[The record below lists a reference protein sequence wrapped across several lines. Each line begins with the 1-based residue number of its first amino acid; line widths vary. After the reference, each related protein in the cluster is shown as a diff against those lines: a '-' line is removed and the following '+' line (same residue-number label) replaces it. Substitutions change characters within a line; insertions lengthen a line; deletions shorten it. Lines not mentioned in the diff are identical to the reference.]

1 VNKAGHRLNR
11 IRLRAL
17 SAVPPKAG
25 APVFRARLS
34 PGERLVALSFDDGPS
49 DELTP
54 SLLDL
59 LRRHGVRATFFVV
72 GRELDGREKIIRR
85 ATADGHELANHT
97 HTHRHPFELSDAELA
112 EELELAN
119 AAISAAA
126 SVRPRLARPPF
137 GKARQRF
144 AETAARLWLSTVL
157 WSVDSG
163 DSLAY
168 SGSQIAR
175 FVCAARSGD
184 IILLHDGGKR
194 RPNTL
199 EATERALIALRRKGF
214 GFVTVSELLATGR
227 KTAADPAADS
237 GEN

>member
-1 VNKAGHRLNR
+1 VNKASHQLNR

-17 SAVPPKAG
+17 SARPPKAG

-54 SLLDL
+54 SLLEL

-72 GRELDGREKIIRR
+72 GRELEGRETIIRR

-97 HTHRHPFELSDAELA
+97 HTHRHPFELSDAEIA
-112 EELELAN
+112 EELERAN
-119 AAISAAA
+119 DAISAAA

-137 GKARQRF
+137 GKARERF
-144 AETAARLWLSTVL
+144 AETAGRLGLSTVL

-194 RPNTL
+194 RPHTL

-214 GFVTVSELLATGR
+214 GFVTVSELLATGQNGS
-227 KTAADPAADS
+227 AEPAAEPRQD
-237 GEN
+237 